1 MSRRTPSCTHSTRT
15 ADSPRAF
22 RELGQYMALKALAAI
37 RRFGGNRENGAHWP
51 SHAGSALGG
60 ALHPYARHIISSH
73 AIETGW
79 QRFLDRLK
87 QLWGKLGQ
95 GGKTPAAAG

>member
-1 MSRRTPSCTHSTRT
+1 MAFASSADIRASKRLLLPS
-15 ADSPRAF
+15 
-22 RELGQYMALKALAAI
+22 E
-37 RRFGGNRENGAHWP
+37 
-51 SHAGSALGG
+51 GSAAFVEIAHTGRVAPDWHLAG
-60 ALHPYARHIISSH
+60 HYIHTRRHTMSSH